1 MAEKDPAKRPVA
13 VALKYEHGKD
23 PAPRVTAKG
32 QGEVAERIIESA
44 LKHGVAV
51 EANAV
56 LAQALSLVELDRQ
69 IPPELYRA
77 VAEVIGFVMRLS
89 GPPQQPQRR

>member
-1 MAEKDPAKRPVA
+1 MAEKDAAKRPIA

-23 PAPRVTAKG
+23 SAPRVTAKG

-89 GPPQQPQRR
+89 GPPQQQRR

>member
-1 MAEKDPAKRPVA
+1 MAEKDPGKRPVA

-89 GPPQQPQRR
+89 GPPQQPRR